1 MNVSEISFCGHV
13 GFNIKSDDA
22 KKNILNKLENTYGI
36 KIVAKH
42 FDKFSED
49 NAEKLM
55 NNINTNLH
63 LICSRTNGNP
73 YFLYLVKI
81 NFTNYCIFIDKKIQ
95 QGYYYPRMIIAH
107 VFLDDQMFN
116 KDILFD
122 GEMIKLNNNKWVYMI
137 NDILVYDNTYLNNMN
152 LSKRI
157 NLCNE
162 LLEKY
167 YVPTDT
173 DIFKIIVK
181 KYFKYNEFDYLVN
194 TFIPSRKYTC
204 RGIYFRPLY
213 LKFKDILVNFD
224 DSLICKV
231 DRIKYKDVKNFL
243 TLKDQADL
251 PIKTQGQVQMHVK
264 GQVQLRKIE
273 NQEPKELEEDQLNNK
288 IEETKETNKDTD
300 KTDNETDEIKEFQ
313 MKKTSNPDVYEI
325 SNNNYSGIAYI
336 PNLKTSKMLRA
347 LFQNVNLVTKI
358 NVKCKWSETFNKWY
372 PIN

>member
-22 KKNILNKLENTYGI
+22 KKNILNKLENTYGV

-42 FDKFSED
+42 FDRFSED

-55 NNINTNLH
+55 NNINMNLH

-107 VFLDDQMFN
+107 VFIDDQMFN

-152 LSKRI
+152 LTKRI

-181 KYFKYNEFDYLVN
+181 KYFKYNEFEYLVN

-251 PIKTQGQVQMHVK
+251 PIKTQGHAQTYKRQ
-264 GQVQLRKIE
+264 
-273 NQEPKELEEDQLNNK
+273 NQETPILNDDKVEIDDVRN
-288 IEETKETNKDTD
+288 THDTHAPSAE
-300 KTDNETDEIKEFQ
+300 NIDEIKEFQ
-313 MKKTSNPDVYEI
+313 MKKTSHPDVYEI
-325 SNNNYSGIAYI
+325 SNTNYSGIAYI

-347 LFQNVNLVTKI
+347 LFQSVNLVTKI

-372 PIN
+372 PIC

>member
-22 KKNILNKLENTYGI
+22 KKNILNKLENTYGV

-42 FDKFSED
+42 FDRFSED

-107 VFLDDQMFN
+107 IFLDDQMFN

-137 NDILVYDNTYLNNMN
+137 NDILVYDNTYMNNMN

-167 YVPTDT
+167 ISKFDLY
-173 DIFKIIVK
+173 II
-181 KYFKYNEFDYLVN
+181 LSLRLN
-194 TFIPSRKYTC
+194 TLIPK
-204 RGIYFRPLY
+204 
-213 LKFKDILVNFD
+213 
-224 DSLICKV
+224 
-231 DRIKYKDVKNFL
+231 
-243 TLKDQADL
+243 
-251 PIKTQGQVQMHVK
+251 
-264 GQVQLRKIE
+264 
-273 NQEPKELEEDQLNNK
+273 
-288 IEETKETNKDTD
+288 
-300 KTDNETDEIKEFQ
+300 
-313 MKKTSNPDVYEI
+313 
-325 SNNNYSGIAYI
+325 
-336 PNLKTSKMLRA
+336 
-347 LFQNVNLVTKI
+347 
-358 NVKCKWSETFNKWY
+358 
-372 PIN
+372 

>member
-22 KKNILNKLENTYGI
+22 KKNILNKLENTYGV

-152 LSKRI
+152 LSKRM

-167 YVPTDT
+167 YIPTDT
-173 DIFKIIVK
+173 DIFKMIVK

-224 DSLICKV
+224 DSLVCKV

-251 PIKTQGQVQMHVK
+251 PIKTQGNVQMHVK
-264 GQVQLRKIE
+264 GNVQLRRIE
-273 NQEPKELEEDQLNNK
+273 KQEPPKIQHLVLEDQETPISNNK
-288 IEETKETNKDTD
+288 IEEIE
-300 KTDNETDEIKEFQ
+300 EIKEFQ

-325 SNNNYSGIAYI
+325 SNTNYSGIAYI
-336 PNLKTSKMLRA
+336 PNLKTSKMLRS

-372 PIN
+372 PII